1 MDKVKAYILQN
12 FSRTVRFCTEEKEE
26 RFALPYRHT
35 TPCAD
40 EFFTV
45 MFYWDTYFTNVGL
58 YLADM
63 GEIAGE
69 NTQNLAH
76 LCERFGYIPNGA
88 CKAFLGRSQP
98 PYLAL
103 MVREHFAWSKDEAW
117 LKNLLPTL
125 KKEYAFWQSER
136 KTENGLNRYSGG
148 AYDDNAALNMYHA
161 ASERLKKPLD
171 GEKETVGRHYLAEA
185 ESGWDFCARFEGRCM
200 DFNPVDLNANLYLYE
215 TLIAEWSE
223 KFGEDG
229 SAYRAAA
236 NARKDKIN
244 ALCWD
249 EKTGAY
255 YDYCHAENRRG
266 TYPSAAGFHPYF
278 TRLAPQDRASGLKTL
293 LEQLERPHGVSA
305 GAPADT
311 AYQWGDPNVWAPLQY
326 VAVTALQNYGLIE
339 DAKRVAKKYV
349 ETVQRNFEATGNLY
363 EKYNGNTGG
372 IDAVSEYGTPEMLG
386 WTAGVYLALLEFLE
400 N

>member
-12 FSRTVRFCTEEKEE
+12 FPRTIRFCTEEKEE

-45 MFYWDTYFTNVGL
+45 MYYWDTYFTNVGL

-69 NTQNLAH
+69 NVLNLAH
-76 LCERFGYIPNGA
+76 LCDRFGYIPNGA

-103 MVREHFAWSKDEAW
+103 MAREHFAWSKDEEW
-117 LKNLLPTL
+117 LKKLLPSL
-125 KKEYAFWQSER
+125 KREYAFWQTER
-136 KTENGLNRYSGG
+136 RTENGLNRYSGQ
-148 AYDDNAALNMYHA
+148 AYDDKAAADMYEA
-161 ASERLKKPLD
+161 ASVRLKKRLGGD
-171 GEKETVGRHYLAEA
+171 RATVGRHYLAEA

-200 DFNPVDLNANLYLYE
+200 DFNPVDLNSNLYLYE
-215 TLIAEWSE
+215 VLLAEWSE
-223 KFGEDG
+223 LFGEDG
-229 SAYRAAA
+229 SAYRKAAE
-236 NARKDKIN
+236 ARKAKIN
-244 ALCWD
+244 ALFRD
-249 EKTGAY
+249 EKGIY
-255 YDYCHAENRRG
+255 FDYCHAENRRG

-278 TRLAPQDRASGLKTL
+278 VGLAPKEDAAGLTL
-293 LEQLERPHGVSA
+293 LLQKLERAHGVSA
-305 GAPADT
+305 GAPADA

-326 VAVTALQNYGLIE
+326 VAVKSLENYGLRA
-339 DAKRVAKKYV
+339 DARRVAQKYV
-349 ETVQRNFEATGNLY
+349 ETVRTNYEKSGGLY
-363 EKYNGNTGG
+363 EKYNGDTGG
-372 IDAVSEYGTPEMLG
+372 NDAVSEYGTPEMLG